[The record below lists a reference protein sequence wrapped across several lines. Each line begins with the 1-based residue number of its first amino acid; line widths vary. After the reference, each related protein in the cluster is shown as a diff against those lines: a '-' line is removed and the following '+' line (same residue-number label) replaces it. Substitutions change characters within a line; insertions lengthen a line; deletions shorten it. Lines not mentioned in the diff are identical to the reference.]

1 MKRTKFTRLTALLL
15 LILTLLSSCGEYN
28 PATGGHPSGSGT
40 GSGSQGSGSSGA
52 GSGTGSSGEESPF
65 TVTLVYGGQTYIPA
79 ETIEARWNDG
89 FSYHTATVGSD
100 GKASIEGL
108 DGDYQVTLSAAP
120 TGYAYDPNAY
130 VATNDNRN
138 IEIELKKLVS
148 YKDKK
153 TQLYNCIPIKSTG
166 LYRVELDSAKHEVFF
181 EFAPTRS
188 GMYSI
193 TSWVDTTENTVNPKA
208 NYYGANFAFK
218 QLQSV
223 ADDGA
228 AASTYTKNF
237 KLDVDIADEMISTG
251 GQVRFTFGIM
261 AEEKNAEYPA
271 EVYFAI
277 TLDGEFP
284 INREEAE
291 IIIPEEELRH
301 QLGYSDEYSFYY
313 PERAEGTAT
322 VFDGSMYSYWERD
335 ALGIPLVRDGVGAT
349 PADKLSGS
357 YALSFYNAK
366 TDITFTP
373 DAVGS
378 TRGTV
383 TVDHYIPGSLRQDI
397 EYSVYSYELVG
408 EKVVTEYLS
417 GDVIPYFALAFDG
430 DGSLFYGKG
439 DGYYHLYDKT
449 TGVYGPILY
458 ANISSP
464 TRFLGEGGNTPLTS
478 IEEAGN
484 KALTVSNGT
493 ENYKLFIQGLP
504 ALLIDPGLNNPTAT
518 TGAYF
523 CDRRCP
529 CRNAYNEPTD
539 IPTCIGVC
547 GESCEN
553 CHADCRN
560 LPDEAM
566 ALFEAAER
574 GEIPATD
581 VDGILVPNVML
592 GYSAFC
598 NSDGN
603 YAVTAELQ
611 DFLQKL
617 SESQRYFMDG
627 NGWIESQKS
636 IYSEHADQW
645 LFGVGF
651 YAKVAY
657 FR

>member
-1 MKRTKFTRLTALLL
+1 MKKTKFTRITALLL
-15 LILTLLSSCGEYN
+15 LIITLLSSCGEYN
-28 PATGGHPSGSGT
+28 PATGGHPSGT
-40 GSGSQGSGSSGA
+40 GSGSQGSGSG
-52 GSGTGSSGEESPF
+52 GSGSQGGSEGEESPF
-65 TVTLVYGGQTYIPA
+65 TVSLVYGGAPFVPT

-89 FSYHTATVGSD
+89 FSYHTAALGAD
-100 GKASIEGL
+100 GKAEIEGL
-108 DGDYQVTLSAAP
+108 DGDYQVTLSAVP
-120 TGYAYDPNAY
+120 TGYTYDPNAY
-130 VATNDNRN
+130 VATNENRN
-138 IEIELKKLVS
+138 IEIELKKLIS

-166 LYRVELDSAKHEVFF
+166 LYRVELDSAKSEVFF
-181 EFAPTRS
+181 EFSPTMS

-218 QLQSV
+218 QLQHV
-223 ADDGA
+223 ADDGS

-237 KLDVDIADEMISTG
+237 KLDVDIADQMISTG

-261 AEEKNAEYPA
+261 AEQKNAEYPA
-271 EVYFAI
+271 EVYFSI
-277 TLDGEFP
+277 TLDGEYPLNF
-284 INREEAE
+284 EEGR
-291 IIIPEEELRH
+291 IIIPEEDFTH
-301 QLGYSDEYSFYY
+301 QLGYSDEYTFYY
-313 PERAEGTAT
+313 PERAEGAST
-322 VFDGSMYSYWERD
+322 VFDGSMFSYWERG
-335 ALGIPLVRDGVGAT
+335 ALGMPLVRDGVGAA

-357 YALSFYNAK
+357 YSLDFYNAK

-373 DAVGS
+373 DSAGAV
-378 TRGTV
+378 RGTV
-383 TVDHYIPGSLRQDI
+383 TVDHYIPGTVRQDI
-397 EYSVYSYELVG
+397 EYSVYSYEYVG
-408 EKVVTEYLS
+408 DKIVTEFVS
-417 GDVIPYFALAFDG
+417 GDRISTFALGFDK
-430 DGSLFYGKG
+430 DGRLCYGKG
-439 DGYYHLYDKT
+439 DGYYHLYDKSS
-449 TGVYGPILY
+449 GVFGPILY

-478 IEEAGN
+478 IEVAGN

-493 ENYKLFIQGLP
+493 ENYKLFIEGLP

-518 TGAYF
+518 VGAYF

-547 GESCEN
+547 AESCQS
-553 CHADCRN
+553 CHVDCRN
-560 LPDEAM
+560 LPDEVM
-566 ALFEAAER
+566 ALFDAAER
-574 GEIPATD
+574 GEIAATE
-581 VDGILVPNVML
+581 VDGILIPNALL

-598 NSDGN
+598 NFDGN
-603 YAVTAELQ
+603 YAVTAEFK

-627 NGWIESQKS
+627 NGWIESQKN
-636 IYSEHADQW
+636 IYSAHADQW

-657 FR
+657 FN